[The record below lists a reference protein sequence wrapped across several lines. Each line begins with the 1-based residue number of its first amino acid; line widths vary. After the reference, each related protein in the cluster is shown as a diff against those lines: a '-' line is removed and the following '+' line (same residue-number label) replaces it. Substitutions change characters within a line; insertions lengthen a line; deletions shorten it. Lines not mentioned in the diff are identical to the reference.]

1 MERSVGSRSRE
12 WWNLF
17 MLFINTQFFYIFLL
31 SCLFNG
37 MNGLMG
43 VLCDFFNIM
52 QFNITYMI
60 RQFDI
65 LISREFGRCIILAWI
80 EEIRG

>member
-1 MERSVGSRSRE
+1 MAEFVY
-12 WWNLF
+12 L
-17 MLFINTQFFYIFLL
+17 LFINTQFFYTFLL

-43 VLCDFFNIM
+43 VLCDFSNIM
-52 QFNITYMI
+52 QFNIIYII

-65 LISREFGRCIILAWI
+65 LISREFGRLYYIGVD
-80 EEIRG
+80 RRD

>member
-1 MERSVGSRSRE
+1 MAEFVY
-12 WWNLF
+12 L
-17 MLFINTQFFYIFLL
+17 LFINTQFFYTFLL
-31 SCLFNG
+31 SCLFNR

-52 QFNITYMI
+52 QFNIIYII

-65 LISREFGRCIILAWI
+65 LISREFGRLYYIGVDG
-80 EEIRG
+80 RD